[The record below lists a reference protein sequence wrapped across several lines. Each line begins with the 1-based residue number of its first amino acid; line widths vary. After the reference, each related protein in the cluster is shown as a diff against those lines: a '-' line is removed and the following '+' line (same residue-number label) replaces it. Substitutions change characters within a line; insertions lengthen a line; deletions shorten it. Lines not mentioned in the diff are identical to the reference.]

1 MKKKF
6 SKSWKSSKKPSKQR
20 KYVYNAPLH
29 IRRKFMSA
37 HLSKE
42 LMKKYQ
48 KRNIPIKKGDKVKIM
63 RGQFKKKIGEVTKVD
78 LRKLKVYIDNI
89 FLVKRDGT
97 KAFYPIYTSNLLIT
111 ELKLDDKY
119 RKESLERGVTKK

>member
-63 RGQFKKKIGEVTKVD
+63 RGQFKKKIGEITKVD